1 MLCVVQQTLT
11 IIREFVYDVLNRKDE
26 IKQSE
31 KEISAWADWARE
43 QADKIDPIKTGLM
56 IE

>member
-1 MLCVVQQTLT
+1 MVQQTLT

-43 QADKIDPIKTGLM
+43 QADKIDLIKTGLI